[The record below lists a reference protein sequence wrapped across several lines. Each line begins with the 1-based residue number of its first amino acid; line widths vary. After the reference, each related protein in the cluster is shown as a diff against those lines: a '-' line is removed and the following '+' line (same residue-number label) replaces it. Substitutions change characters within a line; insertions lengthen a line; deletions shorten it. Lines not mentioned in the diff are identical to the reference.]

1 MNIYVMNI
9 YNVYLKCKFSAKK
22 KKKKNDRSNFFLFAV
37 TLFNKFFCE
46 IVYFFFFNAM
56 NIKENSGIKHE
67 IGGILIKSIYIYELY
82 KYVKRY
88 KMKREKWRRI
98 VINCPTVNSIKSIF
112 TLNAVFRRG

>member
-1 MNIYVMNI
+1 
-9 YNVYLKCKFSAKK
+9 
-22 KKKKNDRSNFFLFAV
+22 
-37 TLFNKFFCE
+37 
-46 IVYFFFFNAM
+46 M